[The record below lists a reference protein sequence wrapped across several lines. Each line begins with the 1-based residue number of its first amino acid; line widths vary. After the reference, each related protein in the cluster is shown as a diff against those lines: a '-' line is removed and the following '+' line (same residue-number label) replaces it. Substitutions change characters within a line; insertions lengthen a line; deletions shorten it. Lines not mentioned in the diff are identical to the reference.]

1 MTETLV
7 RYFPSLSDSQI
18 KMLLQL
24 KQLYEG
30 WNNKINVISRKDIE
44 NFNTHHLLHSLAIA
58 KIITFLPGTRILDVG
73 TGGGLPGIP
82 LSVIFPDS
90 KFTLL
95 DSIGKKIKVAESVAR
110 ELELK
115 NVSTIIKRVEEENNK
130 YDFIIS
136 RAVTAFPDFVK
147 LTLKNIEK
155 GGTNSLNNGIIYL
168 KGGDLTKE
176 INTFKSKVQVWNIK
190 EFFTEPF
197 FETKRIVYLA
207 I

>member
-1 MTETLV
+1 MTETFV

-18 KMLLQL
+18 KKLSQL

-30 WNNKINVISRKDIE
+30 WNSKINVISRKDIE
-44 NFNTHHLLHSLAIA
+44 NFDTHHLLHSLAIA

-90 KFTLL
+90 EFTLL
-95 DSIGKKIKVAESVAR
+95 DSIGKKIKVAESVAG
-110 ELELK
+110 ELGLK
-115 NVSTIIKRVEEENNK
+115 NVSTLIKRVEEENSK

-136 RAVTAFPDFVK
+136 RAVTAFPDFVN

-155 GGTNSLNNGIIYL
+155 GGKNSLKNGIIYL
-168 KGGDLTKE
+168 KGGDLTVE
-176 INTFKSKVQVWNIK
+176 LRPFKSMVRVWNIK